1 MRAAPNNRTILKYIA
16 IALVAVFVVSV
27 SFLLLGM
34 WEKKQGTYPEADVPL
49 PTLEYDGQKYV
60 LREDIETFLVLGLD
74 KFEGDASVE
83 SYNNDKQADFLLLYV
98 FDKNAK
104 KYSAIHI
111 NRDTMTDVA
120 ILDVLGLKKVS
131 TVTQQIALA
140 HTQGNG
146 REVSCRNVADSVS
159 GLLLG
164 AKIDHFVSVTMDAV
178 PKFNDLVGGVEVEVL
193 EDFTGIDDTLVKGER
208 ITLMGE
214 HALNYV
220 RTRYGLDDSTNSTR
234 MQRQKQ
240 YLDALREKTE
250 KLIKEDEEF
259 VVRAS
264 VEMSEHIVSDRSVTQ
279 LQELARKMSDY
290 EFTKIYTLEGK
301 NIKGEK
307 FIEFYPDAD
316 SLKKTVIELFYT
328 PKD

>member
-279 LQELARKMSDY
+279 LQELARKMYDY